1 MKILILGGYGFTG
14 RLIARHL
21 LEYST
26 SEVVIAGRH
35 LDKAQT
41 YADTLN
47 LQFDGKRASALRI
60 DASSKADLL
69 GGLHGINMLVVAAP
83 TTQYSDQ
90 VIHAAID
97 SHVDYLDIQLDAK
110 KLAILKSLDEEVKKS
125 GLCFITEAGFH
136 PGLPSAMVR
145 YAALNL
151 DRIDSAVVACYLNM
165 GRAMPYSEA
174 VDELMEIFRHYQ
186 GQVYKNGR
194 WTKESSYGLRKIN
207 FGDEIGTRTCFSMFF
222 EEIHDL
228 PQMYDSLRDVG
239 VYISGSHWLVD
250 WVISPV
256 VMFGLKLFP
265 RRGLRPLG
273 KFMWWGMQTFPKP
286 PYLVLLKVEATGEK
300 KGSSVKFEAS
310 ISHLDGYELTAI
322 PVVAG
327 LMQYLDG
334 SARYPGVWLMGHL
347 FEPVRLFAD
356 MKRMGINVSYYTSPG
371 G

>member
-1 MKILILGGYGFTG
+1 
-14 RLIARHL
+14 
-21 LEYST
+21 
-26 SEVVIAGRH
+26 
-35 LDKAQT
+35 
-41 YADTLN
+41 
-47 LQFDGKRASALRI
+47 
-60 DASSKADLL
+60 
-69 GGLHGINMLVVAAP
+69 MLVVAAP
-83 TTQYSDQ
+83 TTQHSDQ

-165 GRAMPYSEA
+165 GRTMPYSEA

-194 WTKESSYGLRKIN
+194 WTKESSYDIRKIN
-207 FGDEIGTRTCFSMFF
+207 FGGEIGNRTCFSMFF
-222 EEIHDL
+222 EEIRDL
-228 PQMYDSLRDVG
+228 PRTYNSLKDVG
-239 VYISGSHWLVD
+239 VYISGSHWFVD
-250 WVISPV
+250 WIISPI

-265 RRGLRPLG
+265 HRGLRPLG
-273 KFMWWGMQTFPKP
+273 KFMWWGMQTFPKA
-286 PYLVLLKVEATGEK
+286 PYLVLLKVEAKGEK
-300 KGSSVKFEAS
+300 NGKLVKLEAS
-310 ISHLDGYELTAI
+310 VSHRDGYELTAI

-334 SARYPGVWLMGHL
+334 SARQPGVWMMGQF
-347 FEPVRLFAD
+347 FEPVRLFTD
-356 MKRMGINVSYYTSPG
+356 MKRMGINVFYGTSSE
-371 G
+371 